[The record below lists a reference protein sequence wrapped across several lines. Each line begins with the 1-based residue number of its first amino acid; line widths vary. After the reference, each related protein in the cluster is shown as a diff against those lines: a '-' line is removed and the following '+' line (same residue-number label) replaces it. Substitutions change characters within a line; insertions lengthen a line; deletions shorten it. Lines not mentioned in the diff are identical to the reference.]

1 METFI
6 ARDNDG
12 NPLLPVVHSSFVLKD
27 AVNQFKFF
35 VSDDA
40 NLLDAKLV
48 SSLFFVI
55 YFSWFVAF
63 LFIVIFGTVVLVVR
77 VERTFHFIF
86 LCKQIMMLRFK
97 DGHYSSI
104 ARPLIS
110 MTVGSTLAILMSRQG
125 GAGLTTT
132 QIALKWYVIFSLP
145 SVKLFLCFYCIFY
158 KLQLFM

>member
-1 METFI
+1 M

-12 NPLLPVVHSSFVLKD
+12 NPVLPVVHSSFVLEG

-48 SSLFFVI
+48 NSLFFVI

-77 VERTFHFIF
+77 VERTFYFIF
-86 LCKQIMMLRFK
+86 FMRT
-97 DGHYSSI
+97 DYD
-104 ARPLIS
+104 A
-110 MTVGSTLAILMSRQG
+110 AIQG
-125 GAGLTTT
+125 
-132 QIALKWYVIFSLP
+132 WS
-145 SVKLFLCFYCIFY
+145 LFLIHDEPASPDP
-158 KLQLFM
+158 

>member
-1 METFI
+1 M

-12 NPLLPVVHSSFVLKD
+12 NPVLPVVHSSFVLKD

-40 NLLDAKLV
+40 NLLDAKMV

-63 LFIVIFGTVVLVVR
+63 LCIVIFRTVVLVVR

-86 LCKQIMMLRFK
+86 VF
-97 DGHYSSI
+97 
-104 ARPLIS
+104 
-110 MTVGSTLAILMSRQG
+110 LM
-125 GAGLTTT
+125 
-132 QIALKWYVIFSLP
+132 
-145 SVKLFLCFYCIFY
+145 
-158 KLQLFM
+158 